1 VFLSEIREYHRLVTS
16 PCSSFLLL
24 GHVIV
29 YMDLK
34 FLTGHIRGFGGPVYV
49 INIIF
54 LTNMF
59 SIIRVT
65 QKTIFIREK
74 FL

>member
-1 VFLSEIREYHRLVTS
+1 
-16 PCSSFLLL
+16 
-24 GHVIV
+24 V
-29 YMDLK
+29 YMDLQ

-54 LTNMF
+54 LKNMF

-65 QKTIFIREK
+65 QKTIFH
-74 FL
+74 